1 MNPMVSICCL
11 AYNQKKYIKKTIDSF
26 LSQKTSFDFEIIIHD
41 DASSDG
47 TQDIIRK
54 YVEKYPDKIIPIFQK
69 QNQYSKGVENSITF
83 CYPQARGKYIAL
95 CEGDDYWCDD
105 YKLEKQ
111 VTIFESN
118 PECTFIFSN
127 GYSYNEKN
135 NEMTPF
141 LPRREKERQIAEY
154 SHFMNL
160 GENLKFSFIP
170 TASFIFRKETLN
182 QLPEEFKI
190 YCPTGDLRTRLYLIG
205 QKKAYY
211 FKDKM
216 VVYRENTPGSVMASW
231 EKLNTD
237 QAYKNFKSILDML
250 ERVNVYTNCEYLDA
264 IREYEI
270 PHRKALLLNTKSF
283 HDLLQAE
290 NKIVYKNCTILEKM
304 KILGKIVLPKTICD
318 TLKKR
323 NR

>member
-1 MNPMVSICCL
+1 M
-11 AYNQKKYIKKTIDSF
+11 
-26 LSQKTSFDFEIIIHD
+26 
-41 DASSDG
+41 
-47 TQDIIRK
+47 
-54 YVEKYPDKIIPIFQK
+54 
-69 QNQYSKGVENSITF
+69 
-83 CYPQARGKYIAL
+83 
-95 CEGDDYWCDD
+95 
-105 YKLEKQ
+105 
-111 VTIFESN
+111 TIFESN

-250 ERVNVYTNCEYLDA
+250 ER
-264 IREYEI
+264 EYEI

-283 HDLLQAE
+283 HDLLEAE